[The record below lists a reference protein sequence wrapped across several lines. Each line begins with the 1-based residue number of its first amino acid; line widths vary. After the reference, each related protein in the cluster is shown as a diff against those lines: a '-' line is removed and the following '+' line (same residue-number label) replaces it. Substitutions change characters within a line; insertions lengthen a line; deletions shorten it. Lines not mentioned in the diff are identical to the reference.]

1 MYSGK
6 QALRLE
12 KFKASDIGGLDKELK
27 ERKGSGKYDS
37 TRTPY
42 NIELINYDGP
52 TLASST
58 FDYLYSNNINYNP
71 NKKSTKV
78 LNGLIITSGQ
88 EFFGHYGME
97 FKDTGDFYKTGDNAG
112 QPIRHVV
119 IDENHKLPTE
129 IKRFFD
135 ESLNFISDFVGKE
148 NIRYAAIHLDES
160 TPHMHIY
167 FTPVVN
173 EVKRKVFELDE
184 NGHQLKHEI
193 TNKKGEK
200 KLVPFQKK
208 DKNGN
213 NIYETVEG
221 KFLNSDQFWKQK
233 GGNASYTL
241 LQDDYNEFIKSKGY
255 NLFRGEIGG
264 DKTHLTNAMKQQKEL
279 NALNKEIRKEN
290 ELLKEANKAEN
301 RFIDKVDKETS
312 KDILNPIKKGILKQY
327 KDEDIDNLSTYSKE
341 LAEDNIKKDLEIKL
355 LTKEVN
361 DFKSGKTYKEQNR
374 IIDSQKKIISEKDN
388 EISIWKNKFEE
399 ITNEFKIFK
408 KKIQNKIFSLT
419 SKIFDIL
426 HIPYTWYE
434 ANDIDFA
441 IDKTSSYLKKHS
453 KSKDDFE
460 R

>member
-58 FDYLYSNNINYNP
+58 YDYLYSNNINYNP

-88 EFFGHYGME
+88 EFFEHYGME
-97 FKDTGDFYKTGDNAG
+97 FKDTGEVYKTGDNAG
-112 QPIRHVV
+112 KPIRNVV

-135 ESLNFISDFVGKE
+135 ESLNFISNFVGKE

-200 KLVPFQKK
+200 KLVPIQKK

-213 NIYETVEG
+213 NIYETVKG

-264 DKTHLTNAMKQQKEL
+264 DKTHLTNAMKQQIEL

-312 KDILNPIKKGILKQY
+312 KDILNPIKKGIIKQY

-388 EISIWKNKFEE
+388 EINIWKNKFEE
-399 ITNEFKIFK
+399 ITNEFKMFK
-408 KKIQNKIFSLT
+408 KRIQNKIFSLT

-441 IDKTSSYLKKHS
+441 IDKTNSYLKKHS

>member
-88 EFFGHYGME
+88 EFFEHYGME

-119 IDENHKLPTE
+119 IDENHQLPTE
-129 IKRFFD
+129 IKIFFD
-135 ESLNFISDFVGKE
+135 ESLDFIKEYVGSE

-200 KLVPFQKK
+200 KLVQIQKK

-213 NIYETVEG
+213 NIYETVKG

-241 LQDDYNEFIKSKGY
+241 LQDDYNELIKSKGY

-301 RFIDKVDKETS
+301 RFIDKVNKETS

-388 EISIWKNKFEE
+388 EINIWKNKFEE
-399 ITNEFKIFK
+399 ITNEFKMFK
-408 KKIQNKIFSLT
+408 KKIQNKIFSLA

-441 IDKTSSYLKKHS
+441 IDKTNSYLKKHS

>member
-27 ERKGSGKYDS
+27 MRKGSGKYDS

-88 EFFGHYGME
+88 EFFEHYGME

-119 IDENHKLPTE
+119 IDENHQLPTE
-129 IKRFFD
+129 IKIFFD
-135 ESLNFISDFVGKE
+135 ESLNFIKEYVGSE

-173 EVKRKVFELDE
+173 KVKRKVFELDE

-200 KLVPFQKK
+200 KLVPIQKK

-233 GGNASYTL
+233 GGNTSYTL

-255 NLFRGEIGG
+255 NLSRGEIGG

-301 RFIDKVDKETS
+301 RFIDKVNKETS

-388 EISIWKNKFEE
+388 EINIWKNKFEE
-399 ITNEFKIFK
+399 ITNEFKMFK

-441 IDKTSSYLKKHS
+441 IDKTSNYLRKHS

>member
-1 MYSGK
+1 
-6 QALRLE
+6 
-12 KFKASDIGGLDKELK
+12 
-27 ERKGSGKYDS
+27 
-37 TRTPY
+37 
-42 NIELINYDGP
+42 
-52 TLASST
+52 
-58 FDYLYSNNINYNP
+58 
-71 NKKSTKV
+71 
-78 LNGLIITSGQ
+78 
-88 EFFGHYGME
+88 
-97 FKDTGDFYKTGDNAG
+97 
-112 QPIRHVV
+112 
-119 IDENHKLPTE
+119 
-129 IKRFFD
+129 
-135 ESLNFISDFVGKE
+135 
-148 NIRYAAIHLDES
+148 
-160 TPHMHIY
+160 MHIY

-200 KLVPFQKK
+200 KLVPIQKK

-213 NIYETVEG
+213 NIYETVKG

-264 DKTHLTNAMKQQKEL
+264 DKTHLTNAMKQQIEL

-301 RFIDKVDKETS
+301 KFIDKVDKETS
-312 KDILNPIKKGILKQY
+312 KDILNPIKKGIIKQY
-327 KDEDIDNLSTYSKE
+327 KDEDIDNLSAYSKE

-388 EISIWKNKFEE
+388 EINIWKNKFEE
-399 ITNEFKIFK
+399 ITNEFKMFK

-441 IDKTSSYLKKHS
+441 IDKTNSYLKKHS

>member
-1 MYSGK
+1 MYDGYQVLRFANNYKSKDLYLIGNEMNNRVGTGNYDKERTKFNIKYKELEKDNLYQDVKYKLESRNIEYLHKSKTNILNGVTISSGPEFFMTLGLPFKETDRKYKSGK
-6 QALRLE
+6 KEGQNILVP
-12 KFKASDIGGLDKELK
+12 DIKSENDIPAEVCSFFVESYEFLK
-27 ERKGSGKYDS
+27 NMVGEE
-37 TRTPY
+37 
-42 NIELINYDGP
+42 NIVMAQI
-52 TLASST
+52 
-58 FDYLYSNNINYNP
+58 
-71 NKKSTKV
+71 
-78 LNGLIITSGQ
+78 
-88 EFFGHYGME
+88 H
-97 FKDTGDFYKTGDNAG
+97 
-112 QPIRHVV
+112 
-119 IDENHKLPTE
+119 
-129 IKRFFD
+129 FD
-135 ESLNFISDFVGKE
+135 ED
-148 NIRYAAIHLDES
+148 
-160 TPHMHIY
+160 TPHLQAY
-167 FTPVVN
+167 FLPVVN

-200 KLVPFQKK
+200 KLVPIQKK

-213 NIYETVEG
+213 NIYETVKG

-301 RFIDKVDKETS
+301 RFIDKVDKEIS
-312 KDILNPIKKGILKQY
+312 KDILNPIKKGIIKQY

-388 EISIWKNKFEE
+388 EINIWKNKFEE
-399 ITNEFKIFK
+399 ITNEFKMFK

-441 IDKTSSYLKKHS
+441 IDKTNSYLKKHS

>member
-1 MYSGK
+1 MKQINELNKSIKKDIIVENLMISNGVYLLVSHPKVGK
-6 QALRLE
+6 SMFAQQ
-12 KFKASDIGGLDKELK
+12 
-27 ERKGSGKYDS
+27 
-37 TRTPY
+37 
-42 NIELINYDGP
+42 
-52 TLASST
+52 LAFSLT
-58 FDYLYSNNINYNP
+58 
-71 NKKSTKV
+71 
-78 LNGLIITSGQ
+78 
-88 EFFGHYGME
+88 
-97 FKDTGDFYKTGDNAG
+97 TGEVYKTGNNAG
-112 QPIRHVV
+112 KPIRHVV
-119 IDENHKLPTE
+119 IDKNHKLPNE

-135 ESLNFISDFVGKE
+135 ESLNFISNFVGKE

-173 EVKRKVFELDE
+173 VVKRKVFELDE

-200 KLVPFQKK
+200 KLVPIQKK

-264 DKTHLTNAMKQQKEL
+264 DKTHLTNAIKQQKEL

-312 KDILNPIKKGILKQY
+312 KDILNPVKKGIIKQY
-327 KDEDIDNLSTYSKE
+327 KDEDIDNLSAYSKE
-341 LAEDNIKKDLEIKL
+341 LAKDNIKKNLEIKL

-388 EISIWKNKFEE
+388 EINIWKNKFEE
-399 ITNEFKIFK
+399 ITNEFKMFK

-441 IDKTSSYLKKHS
+441 IDKTNSYLKKHS

>member
-1 MYSGK
+1 MISNGVYLLVSHPKVGK
-6 QALRLE
+6 SMFAQQ
-12 KFKASDIGGLDKELK
+12 
-27 ERKGSGKYDS
+27 
-37 TRTPY
+37 
-42 NIELINYDGP
+42 
-52 TLASST
+52 LAFSLT
-58 FDYLYSNNINYNP
+58 
-71 NKKSTKV
+71 
-78 LNGLIITSGQ
+78 
-88 EFFGHYGME
+88 
-97 FKDTGDFYKTGDNAG
+97 TGEVYKTGNNAG
-112 QPIRHVV
+112 KPIRHVV
-119 IDENHKLPTE
+119 IDKNHKLPNE

-135 ESLNFISDFVGKE
+135 ESLNFISNFVGKE

-173 EVKRKVFELDE
+173 VVKRKVFELDE

-200 KLVPFQKK
+200 KLVPIQKK

-264 DKTHLTNAMKQQKEL
+264 DKTHLTNAIKQQKEL

-312 KDILNPIKKGILKQY
+312 KDILNPVKKGIIKQY
-327 KDEDIDNLSTYSKE
+327 KDEDIDNLSAYSKE
-341 LAEDNIKKDLEIKL
+341 LAKDNIKKNLEIKL

-388 EISIWKNKFEE
+388 EINIWKNKFEE
-399 ITNEFKIFK
+399 ITNEFKMFK

-441 IDKTSSYLKKHS
+441 IDKTNSYLKKHS

>member
-1 MYSGK
+1 MISNGVYLLVSHPKVGK
-6 QALRLE
+6 SMFAQQ
-12 KFKASDIGGLDKELK
+12 
-27 ERKGSGKYDS
+27 
-37 TRTPY
+37 
-42 NIELINYDGP
+42 
-52 TLASST
+52 LAFSLT
-58 FDYLYSNNINYNP
+58 
-71 NKKSTKV
+71 
-78 LNGLIITSGQ
+78 
-88 EFFGHYGME
+88 
-97 FKDTGDFYKTGDNAG
+97 TGEVYKTGNNAG
-112 QPIRHVV
+112 KPIRHVV
-119 IDENHKLPTE
+119 IDKNHKLPNE

-135 ESLNFISDFVGKE
+135 ESLNFISNFVGKE

-173 EVKRKVFELDE
+173 VVKRKVFELDE

-200 KLVPFQKK
+200 KLVPIQKK

-264 DKTHLTNAMKQQKEL
+264 DKTHLTNAIKQQKEL

-312 KDILNPIKKGILKQY
+312 KDILNPVKKGIIKKY
-327 KDEDIDNLSTYSKE
+327 KDEDIDNLSAYSKE
-341 LAEDNIKKDLEIKL
+341 LAKDNIKKNLEIKL

-388 EISIWKNKFEE
+388 EINIWKNKFEE
-399 ITNEFKIFK
+399 ITNEFKMFK

-434 ANDIDFA
+434 ANDIDFT
-441 IDKTSSYLKKHS
+441 IDKTNSYLKKHS
-453 KSKDDFE
+453 KSKEDFE

>member
-27 ERKGSGKYDS
+27 MRKGTGKYDS

-42 NIELINYDGP
+42 NIELINYNGP

-58 FDYLYSNNINYNP
+58 YDYLYSNNISYNP

-88 EFFGHYGME
+88 EFFEEYGME
-97 FKDTGDFYKTGDNAG
+97 FKDTGEFYKTGDNAG
-112 QPIRHVV
+112 KPIRHVI
-119 IDENHKLPTE
+119 IDDNHKLPTE

-135 ESLNFISDFVGKE
+135 ESLNFIKDYVGKE
-148 NIRYAAIHLDES
+148 NIMYAAIHLDES

-193 TNKKGEK
+193 INKKGEK
-200 KLVPFQKK
+200 KLVTIQKK
-208 DKNGN
+208 DENGK
-213 NIYETVEG
+213 NIYETVKG

-241 LQDDYNEFIKSKGY
+241 LQDDYNEFIKSKGF
-255 NLFRGEIGG
+255 NLFRGEIGAN
-264 DKTHLTNAMKQQKEL
+264 KTRLTNAMKQQLEL
-279 NALNKEIRKEN
+279 EAINKEIKDEN
-290 ELLKEANKAEN
+290 ELLKEANKNEN
-301 RFIDKVDKETS
+301 RFIDKIDKETS
-312 KDILNPIKKGILKQY
+312 KVVLNPTKKGLIKQY

-341 LAEDNIKKDLEIKL
+341 LVEDNLRKDNEIKK
-355 LTKEVN
+355 LTMEVN
-361 DFKSGKTYKEQNR
+361 NFKSGKTYKELNKTINNQ
-374 IIDSQKKIISEKDN
+374 EK
-388 EISIWKNKFEE
+388 EINMWKSKFEE
-399 ITNEFKIFK
+399 LTNEFKTFK
-408 KKIQNKIFSLT
+408 QKIQNKIYDLASN
-419 SKIFDIL
+419 IFKIL
-426 HIPYTWYE
+426 HIPYSWYE
-434 ANDIDFA
+434 ANDIDYA
-441 IDKTSSYLKKHS
+441 IEQTDKYYRSHHKS
-453 KSKDDFE
+453 KNKDDFE
-460 R
+460 L

>member
-1 MYSGK
+1 MKQINELNKSIKKDIIVENLMISNGVYLLVSHPKVGK
-6 QALRLE
+6 SMFAQQ
-12 KFKASDIGGLDKELK
+12 
-27 ERKGSGKYDS
+27 
-37 TRTPY
+37 
-42 NIELINYDGP
+42 
-52 TLASST
+52 LAFSLT
-58 FDYLYSNNINYNP
+58 
-71 NKKSTKV
+71 
-78 LNGLIITSGQ
+78 
-88 EFFGHYGME
+88 
-97 FKDTGDFYKTGDNAG
+97 TGEVYKTGNNAG
-112 QPIRHVV
+112 KPIRHVV
-119 IDENHKLPTE
+119 IDKNHKLPNE

-135 ESLNFISDFVGKE
+135 ESLNFISNFVGKE

-173 EVKRKVFELDE
+173 VVKRKVFELDE

-200 KLVPFQKK
+200 KLVPIQKK

-312 KDILNPIKKGILKQY
+312 KDILNPVKKGIIKQY
-327 KDEDIDNLSTYSKE
+327 KDEDIDNLSAYSKE
-341 LAEDNIKKDLEIKL
+341 LAKDNIKKNLEIKL
-355 LTKEVN
+355 LTKEIN

-388 EISIWKNKFEE
+388 EINIWKNKFEE
-399 ITNEFKIFK
+399 ITNEFKMFK

-441 IDKTSSYLKKHS
+441 IDKTNSYLKKHS

>member
-27 ERKGSGKYDS
+27 ERKGTGKYDS

-42 NIELINYDGP
+42 NIELINYKGP

-58 FDYLYSNNINYNP
+58 YDYLYSNNINYNP

-88 EFFGHYGME
+88 EFFEHYGMK
-97 FKDTGDFYKTGDNAG
+97 FKDTGEVYKTGDNAG
-112 QPIRHVV
+112 KPIRHVV
-119 IDENHKLPTE
+119 IDENHQLPTE
-129 IKRFFD
+129 IKMFFD
-135 ESLNFISDFVGKE
+135 ESLNFIKEYVGSE

-184 NGHQLKHEI
+184 NGHRLKHEI

-200 KLVPFQKK
+200 KLVPIQKK
-208 DKNGN
+208 DENGN
-213 NIYETVEG
+213 NIYETVKG

-301 RFIDKVDKETS
+301 RFIDKVDIETS
-312 KDILNPIKKGILKQY
+312 KDILNPVKKGIIKQY

-341 LAEDNIKKDLEIKL
+341 LAEDNLKKDIAIKR
-355 LTKEVN
+355 LTTEVN
-361 DFKSGKTYKEQNR
+361 NFKSGKTYKELNKTINNQ
-374 IIDSQKKIISEKDN
+374 EK
-388 EISIWKNKFEE
+388 EINMWKNKFEE
-399 ITNEFKIFK
+399 LTYEFKTFK
-408 KKIQNKIFSLT
+408 QKIQNKIYDLASN
-419 SKIFDIL
+419 IFKIL
-426 HIPYTWYE
+426 HIPYSWYE
-434 ANDIDFA
+434 ANDIDYA
-441 IDKTSSYLKKHS
+441 IEQTDKYYRNHHKS
-453 KSKDDFE
+453 KNKDDFE
-460 R
+460 L

>member
-1 MYSGK
+1 MKQINELNKSIKKDIIGENLMISNGVYLLVSHPKVGK
-6 QALRLE
+6 SMFAQQ
-12 KFKASDIGGLDKELK
+12 
-27 ERKGSGKYDS
+27 
-37 TRTPY
+37 
-42 NIELINYDGP
+42 
-52 TLASST
+52 LAFSLT
-58 FDYLYSNNINYNP
+58 
-71 NKKSTKV
+71 
-78 LNGLIITSGQ
+78 
-88 EFFGHYGME
+88 
-97 FKDTGDFYKTGDNAG
+97 TGEVYKTGNNAG
-112 QPIRHVV
+112 KPIRHVV
-119 IDENHKLPTE
+119 IDKNHKLPNE

-135 ESLNFISDFVGKE
+135 ESLNFISNFVGKE

-173 EVKRKVFELDE
+173 VVKRKVFELDE

-200 KLVPFQKK
+200 KLVPIQKK

-312 KDILNPIKKGILKQY
+312 KDILNPVKKGIIKQY
-327 KDEDIDNLSTYSKE
+327 KDEDIDNLSACSKE
-341 LAEDNIKKDLEIKL
+341 LAKDNIKKNLEIKL

-388 EISIWKNKFEE
+388 EINIWKNKFEE
-399 ITNEFKIFK
+399 ITNEFKMFK

-441 IDKTSSYLKKHS
+441 IDKTNSYLKKHS

>member
-58 FDYLYSNNINYNP
+58 YDYLYSNNINYNS

-88 EFFGHYGME
+88 EFFEHYGME
-97 FKDTGDFYKTGDNAG
+97 FKDTGEVYKTGDNAG

-119 IDENHKLPTE
+119 IDENHKLSTE

-200 KLVPFQKK
+200 KLVPIQKK

-213 NIYETVEG
+213 NIYETVKG

-264 DKTHLTNAMKQQKEL
+264 DKTHLTNAMKQQLEL
-279 NALNKEIRKEN
+279 EALNKEIKDEN

-312 KDILNPIKKGILKQY
+312 KDILNPIKKGIIKQY

-341 LAEDNIKKDLEIKL
+341 LVEDNLKKDIAIKR
-355 LTKEVN
+355 LTTEVN
-361 DFKSGKTYKEQNR
+361 NFKSCKTYKELNKTINNQ
-374 IIDSQKKIISEKDN
+374 EK
-388 EISIWKNKFEE
+388 EINMWKNKFEE
-399 ITNEFKIFK
+399 LTYEFKTFK
-408 KKIQNKIFSLT
+408 QKIQNKIYDLASNIF
-419 SKIFDIL
+419 KIL
-426 HIPYTWYE
+426 YIPYSWYE
-434 ANDIDFA
+434 ANDIDYA
-441 IDKTSSYLKKHS
+441 IEQTDKYYRNHHKS
-453 KSKDDFE
+453 KNKDDFE
-460 R
+460 L

>member
-1 MYSGK
+1 MK
-6 QALRLE
+6 QINELN
-12 KFKASDIGGLDKELK
+12 KSIKKDIIVENLMISNGVYLLVSHPKVSK
-27 ERKGSGKYDS
+27 SMFAQQ
-37 TRTPY
+37 
-42 NIELINYDGP
+42 
-52 TLASST
+52 LAFSLT
-58 FDYLYSNNINYNP
+58 
-71 NKKSTKV
+71 
-78 LNGLIITSGQ
+78 
-88 EFFGHYGME
+88 
-97 FKDTGDFYKTGDNAG
+97 TGEVYKTGNNAG
-112 QPIRHVV
+112 KPIRHVV
-119 IDENHKLPTE
+119 IDKNHKLPNE

-135 ESLNFISDFVGKE
+135 ESLNFISNFVGKE

-173 EVKRKVFELDE
+173 VVKRKVFELDE

-200 KLVPFQKK
+200 KLVPIQKK

-312 KDILNPIKKGILKQY
+312 KDILNPVKKGIIKQY
-327 KDEDIDNLSTYSKE
+327 KDEDIDNLSAYSKE
-341 LAEDNIKKDLEIKL
+341 LAKDNIKKNLEIKL
-355 LTKEVN
+355 LTKEIN

-388 EISIWKNKFEE
+388 EINIWKNKFEE
-399 ITNEFKIFK
+399 ITNEFKMFK

-441 IDKTSSYLKKHS
+441 IDKTNSYLKKHS

>member
-1 MYSGK
+1 M
-6 QALRLE
+6 
-12 KFKASDIGGLDKELK
+12 
-27 ERKGSGKYDS
+27 
-37 TRTPY
+37 
-42 NIELINYDGP
+42 
-52 TLASST
+52 
-58 FDYLYSNNINYNP
+58 
-71 NKKSTKV
+71 
-78 LNGLIITSGQ
+78 NGLIITSGQ
-88 EFFGHYGME
+88 EFFEHYGMK
-97 FKDTGDFYKTGDNAG
+97 FKDTGEVYKTGDNAG
-112 QPIRHVV
+112 KPIRHVV

-167 FTPVVN
+167 FTPVVSV
-173 EVKRKVFELDE
+173 VKRKVFELDE

-200 KLVPFQKK
+200 KLVPVQKK

-241 LQDDYNEFIKSKGY
+241 LQDDYNKFIKSKGY
-255 NLFRGEIGG
+255 NLFKGEIVG
-264 DKTHLTNAMKQQKEL
+264 DKTHLTNAVKQQKEL
-279 NALNKEIRKEN
+279 DALNKEIRKEN

-301 RFIDKVDKETS
+301 RFIDKVDKKAS

-327 KDEDIDNLSTYSKE
+327 KDEDIDNLSTYSKG

-355 LTKEVN
+355 LTKEIN

-374 IIDSQKKIISEKDN
+374 IIDSQKKIIGEKDN
-388 EISIWKNKFEE
+388 EINIWKNKFEE
-399 ITNEFKIFK
+399 ITNEFKMFK

-441 IDKTSSYLKKHS
+441 IDKTNSYLKKHP
-453 KSKDDFE
+453 KSKNDFE

>member
-12 KFKASDIGGLDKELK
+12 KFKTSDIGGLDKELK
-27 ERKGSGKYDS
+27 ERKGSGKYDD

-58 FDYLYSNNINYNP
+58 YDYLYSNNIKYNP

-78 LNGLIITSGQ
+78 LNGLIISSGQ
-88 EFFGHYGME
+88 EFFEHYGME
-97 FKDTGDFYKTGDNAG
+97 FRDTGEVYKTGDNAG
-112 QPIRHVV
+112 KPIRHVV
-119 IDENHKLPTE
+119 IDKNHKLPNE

-135 ESLNFISDFVGKE
+135 ESLNFISNFVGKE

-173 EVKRKVFELDE
+173 VVKRKVFELDE

-200 KLVPFQKK
+200 KLVPIQKK

-312 KDILNPIKKGILKQY
+312 KDILNPVKKGIIKQY
-327 KDEDIDNLSTYSKE
+327 KDEDIDNLSAYSKE
-341 LAEDNIKKDLEIKL
+341 LAKDNIKKNLEIKL

-388 EISIWKNKFEE
+388 EINIRKNKFEE
-399 ITNEFKIFK
+399 ITNEFKMFK

-441 IDKTSSYLKKHS
+441 IDKTNSYLKKHS

>member
-1 MYSGK
+1 MISNGVYLLVSHPKVGK
-6 QALRLE
+6 SMFAQQ
-12 KFKASDIGGLDKELK
+12 
-27 ERKGSGKYDS
+27 
-37 TRTPY
+37 
-42 NIELINYDGP
+42 
-52 TLASST
+52 LAFSLT
-58 FDYLYSNNINYNP
+58 
-71 NKKSTKV
+71 
-78 LNGLIITSGQ
+78 
-88 EFFGHYGME
+88 
-97 FKDTGDFYKTGDNAG
+97 TGEVYKTGNNAG
-112 QPIRHVV
+112 KPIRHVV
-119 IDENHKLPTE
+119 IDKNHKLPNE

-135 ESLNFISDFVGKE
+135 ESLNFISNFVGKE

-173 EVKRKVFELDE
+173 VVKRKVFELDE

-200 KLVPFQKK
+200 KLVPIQKK

-312 KDILNPIKKGILKQY
+312 KDILNPVKKGIIKQY
-327 KDEDIDNLSTYSKE
+327 KDEDIDNLSACSKE
-341 LAEDNIKKDLEIKL
+341 LAKDNIKKNLEIKL

-388 EISIWKNKFEE
+388 EINIWKNKFEE
-399 ITNEFKIFK
+399 ITNEFKMFK

-441 IDKTSSYLKKHS
+441 IDKTNSYLKKHS